1 MRNALQQRPDTAP
14 LDADDLESL
23 VGYGLKRAYVI
34 MQSDFRATLGEGGL
48 TPRSFAAQ
56 SLVVQRPD
64 ITQSELARLL
74 GIERSGL
81 VAIVDDLEQRG
92 YLRRTTVPGDRR
104 VQALVPT
111 KAGCAAYDA
120 ALAAVRAHEGKMLG
134 GLSHAERATLM
145 SLLNKIRTAGGEG

>member
-1 MRNALQQRPDTAP
+1 MRHALKTLRTEAP
-14 LDADDLESL
+14 EDREDLESL
-23 VGYGLKRAYVI
+23 VGYALKRAYVT
-34 MQSDFRATLGEGGL
+34 MQADFRATLGEGGL

-56 SLVVQRPD
+56 SLVVQVPD

-81 VAIVDDLEQRG
+81 VAIIDDLEGRG

-111 KAGCAAYDA
+111 EAGCAAYDE
-120 ALAAVRAHEGKMLG
+120 ALTAVRAHEDKLLA
-134 GLSHAERATLM
+134 GLSGAERDTLM
-145 SLLNKIRTAGGEG
+145 TLLQKIRAAGGEN